1 MRYLV
6 TGGAGFIGSVL
17 VEKILGRKGNKVT
30 VYDNLSSGKLEHI
43 DDFREDKN
51 FSFIKGDILNL
62 NKLKEVMN
70 KHDFVYHLAANPDI
84 RLGTQQTRLDFKI
97 NTIGTLNV
105 LEAMIKNGV
114 KMIAFASTSTVF
126 GTPSEIPTLE
136 DYGPCLPESLYGA
149 SKLACE
155 GFVSAYAYLFGVKA
169 WIFRFANITGSPAT
183 HGIIFDFYNKVR
195 KNPKELEVLGDGN
208 QTKSYVTNRMLVDA
222 MELSIRKTINQ
233 KQKIFLYNIGN
244 EDKISVKNIT
254 KIFLKENKLTSKV
267 RYTGG
272 KIGWKG
278 DVAMMR
284 LDISKIKRLGWKPNK
299 TSRQCIVETVRQI
312 SEHEMN

>member
-1 MRYLV
+1 
-6 TGGAGFIGSVL
+6 
-17 VEKILGRKGNKVT
+17 
-30 VYDNLSSGKLEHI
+30 
-43 DDFREDKN
+43 
-51 FSFIKGDILNL
+51 
-62 NKLKEVMN
+62 
-70 KHDFVYHLAANPDI
+70 
-84 RLGTQQTRLDFKI
+84 
-97 NTIGTLNV
+97 LNV

-126 GTPSEIPTLE
+126 GTPSEIPTPE

-183 HGIIFDFYNKVR
+183 HGIIFDFHNKVR

-222 MELSIRKTINQ
+222 MEIAIRKTINQ

-299 TSRQCIVETVRQI
+299 TSRECIVETVRQI

>member
-1 MRYLV
+1 
-6 TGGAGFIGSVL
+6 
-17 VEKILGRKGNKVT
+17 
-30 VYDNLSSGKLEHI
+30 
-43 DDFREDKN
+43 
-51 FSFIKGDILNL
+51 LNR
-62 NKLKEVMN
+62 LKEVMN

-126 GTPSEIPTLE
+126 GTPSEIPTPE

-155 GFVSAYAYLFGVKA
+155 GFVSAYAHLFGVKA

-299 TSRQCIVETVRQI
+299 TSRECIVETVRQI

>member
-1 MRYLV
+1 MRYFV

-30 VYDNLSSGKLEHI
+30 VYDNLSTGKLEYI

-62 NKLKEVMN
+62 NRLKEVMN

-126 GTPSEIPTLE
+126 GTPSEIPTPE

-155 GFVSAYAYLFGVKA
+155 GFVSAYAHLFGVKA
-169 WIFRFANITGSPAT
+169 WIFRFANIQIFVLYQSMKKPA
-183 HGIIFDFYNKVR
+183 
-195 KNPKELEVLGDGN
+195 KND
-208 QTKSYVTNRMLVDA
+208 
-222 MELSIRKTINQ
+222 
-233 KQKIFLYNIGN
+233 
-244 EDKISVKNIT
+244 
-254 KIFLKENKLTSKV
+254 
-267 RYTGG
+267 
-272 KIGWKG
+272 
-278 DVAMMR
+278 DVP
-284 LDISKIKRLGWKPNK
+284 IEWP
-299 TSRQCIVETVRQI
+299 T
-312 SEHEMN
+312 

>member
-1 MRYLV
+1 MRYFV

-62 NKLKEVMN
+62 NRLKEVMN

-84 RLGTQQTRLDFKI
+84 RLGTQHTRLDFEI

-126 GTPSEIPTLE
+126 GTPSEIPTQE

-155 GFVSAYAYLFGVKA
+155 GFVSAYAHLFGVKA